1 VDEDLVSGVGP
12 DGTGPGAAGDRLGT
26 AREEAARL
34 LEAVQEWAS
43 GASGPDGSG
52 FSPGS
57 VFSAGAGLFNEHLA
71 TGAEECKICP
81 VCQGVAA
88 LRRVRPE
95 VVEHLLDASASLLA
109 ALRAG
114 LEPPHGS
121 PERRDAKVERI
132 DIG

>member
-1 VDEDLVSGVGP
+1 M
-12 DGTGPGAAGDRLGT
+12 TGPGGERLGT

-34 LEAVQEWAS
+34 LEAVQEWAN
-43 GASGPDGSG
+43 GATGPDGSG

-57 VFSAGAGLFNEHLA
+57 VFASSADLFNEHLA
-71 TGAEECKICP
+71 TGAEECRVCP

-88 LRRVRPE
+88 LRKVRPE

-109 ALRAG
+109 ALKAG

-121 PERRDAKVERI
+121 SERREGKVERI

>member
-1 VDEDLVSGVGP
+1 VDADLVV
-12 DGTGPGAAGDRLGT
+12 TGAGGERLGT

-34 LEAVQEWAS
+34 LEAISQWADS
-43 GASGPDGSG
+43 ASSPDGAG

-57 VFSAGAGLFNEHLA
+57 VFASGAGMLNEHVA
-71 TGAEECKICP
+71 TGAEECLVCP
-81 VCQGVAA
+81 VCQGISA
-88 LRRVRPE
+88 LRKVRPE
-95 VVEHLLDASASLLA
+95 VVEHLLDAGASLLA

-121 PERRDAKVERI
+121 PERAGGKVERI